1 MTFLRLPWCI
11 CSHFLLLSIILIG
24 SSCRQGGIRALA
36 LSTPHRRST
45 TGRRVQP
52 LHRRPDD
59 PFAIETN
66 LLEQQQY
73 EYILG
78 SDESGAGCIAG
89 PIVCVSCCILNA
101 TQMIQ
106 DCNVRIQDGKRLTID
121 ECTQI
126 RQYADAHDG
135 DNTIRYVATI
145 RSNIDIDRQGVYQSV
160 QDGFRESILSLVSEL
175 LPDHDESSSNNNTTT
190 VNADEQQQQQ
200 QPKTNSKTTKTTK
213 AMSKTKTKKQ
223 LICSIVDGHRSPSF
237 SDFTS
242 RPWPQGD
249 ATVYTVA
256 VAGCLARALHA
267 QIMAD
272 YCNGSN
278 GVLPSSTT
286 TATATAKA
294 PSSQQQLLSSVL
306 SSSSDDDGS
315 SDDDMSSSSS
325 SSSALLFRDCWDG
338 GYPTS
343 RHLEALA
350 THGPTAWHRRSCKPV
365 QQFMLMNR
373 RSSLSSF
380 LLLGPLLLFSTTT
393 TTSVD
398 PANAMIRERGM
409 LLPERGEIAAAVP
422 TDWSEEDIMM
432 IREPLRR
439 LDEKDDTIFYQD
451 ERFVEHIDETA
462 VAALQSYLATVVL
475 VPINDGKTTRSVLD
489 VGASWTSHLKEDP
502 ATKDGRL
509 VVVGIGMNGRELA
522 ANTVLSKRLVQ
533 DLNVKTTLPLDSDS
547 FDIVLCQLTIDY
559 LTRPVTVC
567 KELRRVLKKKK
578 DGAVSSSGAIHV
590 VFSNRLFLQKAVENW
605 TGRDDLD
612 HVETVATYLHAAGFR
627 NIEAQDLSVRNK
639 RGSIVGDPL
648 YVVRAE
654 A

>member
-1 MTFLRLPWCI
+1 VHLV
-11 CSHFLLLSIILIG
+11 LIPTIVNHHHWIAVPTMRHSSTGTRVTPNRG
-24 SSCRQGGIRALA
+24 STNSR
-36 LSTPHRRST
+36 
-45 TGRRVQP
+45 GRRVQP

-59 PFAIETN
+59 PFAVETN
-66 LLEQQQY
+66 LFEQQQY

-106 DCNVRIQDGKRLTID
+106 DCVVRIQDGKRLTID

-126 RQYADAHDG
+126 RQYADAHQG

-160 QDGFRESILSLVSEL
+160 QDGFRESILLLVSEL
-175 LPDHDESSSNNNTTT
+175 LPDHDDSSNTAT
-190 VNADEQQQQQ
+190 VHAATADEQQQQQ
-200 QPKTNSKTTKTTK
+200 QPKTNSKTKTTKTTMM
-213 AMSKTKTKKQ
+213 MSKKTKKQ

-249 ATVYTVA
+249 GTVYTVA

-272 YCNGSN
+272 YCNGSS
-278 GVLPSSTT
+278 GIFPSTR
-286 TATATAKA
+286 TATASTATA
-294 PSSQQQLLSSVL
+294 PSLQQQL
-306 SSSSDDDGS
+306 SSSSSSSDESDEDGS
-315 SDDDMSSSSS
+315 SDDDMSSS

-338 GYPTS
+338 GYPTP

-365 QQFMLMNR
+365 QQFMMMNR

-380 LLLGPLLLFSTTT
+380 LLGPLLLLLTT

-439 LDEKDDTIFYQD
+439 LDERDDTIFYQD

-462 VAALQSYLATVVL
+462 VAALQTYLATVVL
-475 VPINDGKTTRSVLD
+475 VPRDDDDSPIRTTRSVLD
-489 VGASWTSHLKEDP
+489 VGASWTSHLQEDP

-522 ANTVLSKRLVQ
+522 ANPVLSRRLVQ
-533 DLNVKTTLPLDSDS
+533 DLNVKTTLPLDNDS
-547 FDIVLCQLTIDY
+547 FDVVLCQLTIDY

-578 DGAVSSSGAIHV
+578 NDGAVSSSGTIHV